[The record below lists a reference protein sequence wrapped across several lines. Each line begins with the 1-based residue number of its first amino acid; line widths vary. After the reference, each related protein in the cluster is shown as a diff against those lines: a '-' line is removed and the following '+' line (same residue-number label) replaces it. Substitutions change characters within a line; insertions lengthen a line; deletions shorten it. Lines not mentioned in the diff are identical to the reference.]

1 MSTALRSLTTLLA
14 GILLSASAQAGMFD
28 ALMPSQA
35 APVQAI
41 AAATDKDNEIT
52 RIRGRLERIQTI
64 LQTLNNAEAS
74 SPKGLELWAENEK
87 RRFWLELER
96 QAYLQHLAA
105 LEGIKAQQARQRE
118 NTNSYPKASEQTLTQ
133 QFSFRLLTEQEV
145 DYLQKNLTIQ
155 ERYLESI
162 SDELRGAEAEL
173 RQSQETLEKA
183 AVNSSARSQA
193 AKAMELSQHKK
204 NSWSAALA
212 ASDARIRF
220 TRLRLQERREL
231 MLAIN
236 SATESDQKINP
247 KQQLEAEFVRLKSN
261 QNRYREQ
268 QQRLDNDASL
278 LQSSLDDLKKNQ
290 ENLET
295 ALNNEKTKNK
305 EALQIKKDAIPQQ
318 ILWLQLRLETN
329 AIHFG
334 ILSDLL
340 MSNAIQGA
348 YWKEYSS
355 LNKSN
360 QISALQNLNTR
371 AEVWLQN
378 LSDVEKTMQI
388 AEGIAQDQIEFLSK
402 KNRPDEQDLMRHWQ
416 ERESAYAEALTD
428 LRRARMR
435 FSWLK
440 ENIEDSANKSIAMR
454 VDYWSDTLRNFS
466 SDIWN
471 LELFSVNDVLNI
483 DGQSVTISRPVT
495 IGKMLTAIMLLTIG
509 FAISNLLI
517 NWIERR
523 MLLRGKIA
531 PVSIKIAKRW
541 VLAVIFIMLLI
552 NSLLLVRIPLTV
564 FAFMGGAVAIGLG
577 FGMQTLLKNLI
588 SGLMMLLE
596 RPFKPGDTI
605 EVGGLRG
612 TVVDMSVRAAVVRDI
627 NGIDTLIPNS
637 SFLEQNVTNWTYSS
651 SMVRQGIK
659 VGIAYGSDV
668 RMAAKLLEEDVLR
681 HGQISSERKPEI
693 LLEDFA
699 ADALSFGIYY
709 WLDMSTGVV
718 GRQVASDLR
727 FMIEASFRKHDISI
741 AFPQRD
747 VHLDSA
753 NPLRIQ
759 IERGRTDKVS
769 AAEQEQPVVSAT
781 EKP

>member
-14 GILLSASAQAGMFD
+14 GLLLSASAQAGMFD
-28 ALMPSQA
+28 ALMPTQA
-35 APVQAI
+35 APAQAI
-41 AAATDKDNEIT
+41 AAATDKDNEVT
-52 RIRGRLERIQTI
+52 RIRGRLERVQT
-64 LQTLNNAEAS
+64 LLHTLNNADTS
-74 SPKGLELWAENEK
+74 SAKGLELWAENEK

-105 LEGIKAQQARQRE
+105 LEGIKAQQARQHE
-118 NTNSYPKASEQTLTQ
+118 KLIVNTKDGEQTLAQ
-133 QFSFRLLTEQEV
+133 QFSLRLLTEQEV
-145 DYLQKNLTIQ
+145 DYLQKNLGIQ

-162 SDELRGAEAEL
+162 SDELRRAEAEL
-173 RQSQETLEKA
+173 RQSQESLEKTQ
-183 AVNSSARSQA
+183 VNSTARSQA
-193 AKAMELSQHKK
+193 ARAMELSQYKK
-204 NSWSAALA
+204 NSWSATLA
-212 ASDARIRF
+212 ASDARLRF

-231 MLAIN
+231 MLEIN
-236 SATESDQKINP
+236 SGTESGETINP
-247 KQQLEAEFVRLKSN
+247 KQQLESEFLRLQNN

-268 QQRLDNDASL
+268 QQQLENDAAL

-290 ENLET
+290 DYLET
-295 ALNNEKTKNK
+295 ALGNEKTKNK

-340 MSNAIQGA
+340 MSNTIQGA
-348 YWKEYSS
+348 YWKEYAS
-355 LNKSN
+355 LSKSN
-360 QISALQNLNTR
+360 QVGSLQNLNTR

-378 LSDVEKTMQI
+378 LSDVEKSMHV
-388 AEGIAQDQIEFLSK
+388 AEGIAQDQIEYLGK
-402 KNRPDEQDLMRHWQ
+402 KDSPGEQDLMRHWQ

-440 ENIEDSANKSIAMR
+440 ENINDGANKSMAMR
-454 VDYWSDTLRNFS
+454 VDYWGDALRNSFN
-466 SDIWN
+466 DIWN
-471 LELFSVNDVLNI
+471 LELFSVNDVLNV
-483 DGQSVTISRPVT
+483 DGQNVTISRPVT
-495 IGKMLTAIMLLTIG
+495 IGKMLMAILLLTIG
-509 FAISNLLI
+509 FAISTYLI
-517 NWIERR
+517 NRVEQR
-523 MLLRGKIA
+523 MVKRGNIA
-531 PVSIKIAKRW
+531 PVSLKIAKRW
-541 VLAVIFIMLLI
+541 VLAVIFIILLI

-612 TVVDMSVRAAVVRDI
+612 TVVDMSVRAAVVRDV

-659 VGIAYGSDV
+659 VGVAYGSDV
-668 RMAAKLLEEDVLR
+668 RLVAKLLEEDVLR
-681 HGQISSERKPEI
+681 HGQISTERKPEI

-699 ADALSFGIYY
+699 ADALTFGVYY
-709 WLDMSTGVV
+709 WLDLSTGVI

-727 FMIEASFRKHDISI
+727 FMIEAGFRKHDISI

-747 VHLDSA
+747 VHLDSTH
-753 NPLRIQ
+753 PLRIQ
-759 IERGRTDKVS
+759 IERGTADKGKATGQDEQAVT
-769 AAEQEQPVVSAT
+769 AAE
-781 EKP
+781 K